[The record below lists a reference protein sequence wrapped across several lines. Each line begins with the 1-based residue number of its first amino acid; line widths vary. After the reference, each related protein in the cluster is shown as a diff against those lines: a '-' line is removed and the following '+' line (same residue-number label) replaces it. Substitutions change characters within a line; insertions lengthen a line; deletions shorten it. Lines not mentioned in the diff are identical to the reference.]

1 MGVSISQI
9 LDQTRV
15 RLAVLDAPRLEAEL
29 LLAYLLRKPRTYL
42 YSWPER
48 RLTTEQLA
56 LLEQLL
62 SRRLA
67 GEPLAY
73 ITGWREFWSLDLLVT
88 PATLIPRPETEL
100 LVEQALGLIPEGK
113 NKSVADLGTGC
124 GAIAAAIAIERPECR
139 ITATDLSPDAL
150 SIAVENLRRLGLNN
164 VTCLSGNWYQ
174 PLPSNRQ
181 FDLILSNPP
190 YIEAEDPHLNQGAL
204 PWEPQIAL
212 RAGQDGLE
220 AIRRIVS
227 GAPGYLQQGGWLLL
241 EHGFDQ
247 GPKVRQLMHEAVFV
261 KIHTIQDLGQH
272 ERVTLGRI

>member
-1 MGVSISQI
+1 M
-9 LDQTRV
+9 
-15 RLAVLDAPRLEAEL
+15 RLAALDAPRLEAEL
-29 LLAYLLRKPRTYL
+29 LLAYLLRRPRTYL

-48 RLTTEQLA
+48 HLTTEQLA

-73 ITGWREFWSLDLLVT
+73 ITGLREFWSLDLLVT

-100 LVEQALGLIPEGK
+100 LVEQALTLIPVG
-113 NKSVADLGTGC
+113 NNNSVADLGTGC
-124 GAIAAAIAIERPECR
+124 GAIAAAIAIERPTCR

-150 SIAVENLRRLGLNN
+150 SIAAENFRRLGLNN

-174 PLPSNRQ
+174 PLPPNRQ

-212 RAGQDGLE
+212 KAGRDGLD

-227 GAPGYLQQGGWLLL
+227 GASGCLLQGGWLLL

-247 GPKVRQLMHEAVFV
+247 GPKVRQLMKEAAFM
-261 KIHTIQDLGQH
+261 KIHTIQDLSRH
-272 ERVTLGRI
+272 ERVTLGRKN